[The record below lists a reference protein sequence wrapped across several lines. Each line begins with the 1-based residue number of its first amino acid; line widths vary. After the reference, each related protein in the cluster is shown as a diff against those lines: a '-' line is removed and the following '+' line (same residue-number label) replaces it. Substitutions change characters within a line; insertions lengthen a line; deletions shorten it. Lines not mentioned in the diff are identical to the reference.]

1 MSSSFFIKINFM
13 SGLIISVYVSF
24 LIIKIDWK
32 KICFNIWK
40 EIMVVGASYM
50 SEGLNTEFS
59 WLIASHDDC
68 ANLLQ
73 KF

>member
-50 SEGLNTEFS
+50 SEGLNKEFS
-59 WLIASHDDC
+59 
-68 ANLLQ
+68 
-73 KF
+73 

>member
-1 MSSSFFIKINFM
+1 M

-40 EIMVVGASYM
+40 KIMVVVASYV

-59 WLIASHDDC
+59 
-68 ANLLQ
+68 
-73 KF
+73 